1 MRLGPIIGKKNK
13 DKKVPSSP
21 QTMLFDSVIG
31 DRLSFKY
38 QVIIKRE
45 RKGWSNKVWYQYF
58 GPPLSSFLWLVTL
71 RFNGSELPVPL
82 TFSRFARSFS
92 CEGRP
97 PRAYFEKVTQCNK
110 RISHWRPTFFLPLS
124 NSFALNEIDPLLL
137 EGWLLVIVPL
147 DREKGGAWIGLGHAD
162 NDTGCIPRRGLTNQG
177 REIGLCNLYAIGM
190 EISLMGTCGVKKRI
204 SCAIGLTLISDLLD
218 TWIDLDFLF
227 IYSIVCCLDF
237 CQ

>member
-124 NSFALNEIDPLLL
+124 NSFAFERNRPPSS
-137 EGWLLVIVPL
+137 W
-147 DREKGGAWIGLGHAD
+147 
-162 NDTGCIPRRGLTNQG
+162 GLTISHCPAWQGKRRSLNWVGPCWQWYRMYTEAGINQ
-177 REIGLCNLYAIGM
+177 
-190 EISLMGTCGVKKRI
+190 SGTRDWAV
-204 SCAIGLTLISDLLD
+204 
-218 TWIDLDFLF
+218 
-227 IYSIVCCLDF
+227 
-237 CQ
+237 